1 VSIDKIDTHI
11 MDYLLKEAYSGVVVE
26 KPTSG
31 VIARLFG
38 KDVSDA
44 MMKQEE
50 LPVLFLP

>member
-1 VSIDKIDTHI
+1 MAIDKIDTNI
-11 MDYLLKEAYSGVVVE
+11 IDYLLREGYSGVLVD
-26 KPTSG
+26 KPKSG

-44 MMKQEE
+44 MMKQED